1 MISANGTIFT
11 HATEGVIPGL
21 LSKWYSDRKIMQ
33 KKMREATTSED
44 RDFWDKRQ
52 LVRKILLN
60 SCYGAI
66 LNEHCRFYDKRIGQS
81 VTLSGRQIVRHM
93 MSNINECV
101 TGEYQHDGAAIVYG
115 DTDSCIFSA
124 WPMVKDEVAAGKMEW
139 NKEIAIGLYD
149 SLADQVN
156 IGFPAFME
164 KAFHCPRKNGEIIKA
179 GREYVGDRGIFITK
193 KRYAI
198 NIYDKEG
205 KRQDK
210 DGRSGSI
217 KAMGLDLKRADTPKY
232 VQEFLLEVLTMVLAG
247 KQRDEIIEVIKT
259 FKRKLSEQDSWTKGS
274 PKGVNKLTM
283 YGDKEA
289 NSKKGRENMPGH
301 VRAAL
306 NYNYLRKVNS
316 DNYSQKIVDGMKVIV
331 CKLKPN
337 PLGFTS
343 VAYPTDELRL
353 PAWFCELPFD
363 DSAMER
369 TLVDEKIDNLL
380 GVLDWDIR
388 SNTDTNSTFDDLFVF
403 Q

>member
-1 MISANGTIFT
+1 
-11 HATEGVIPGL
+11 
-21 LSKWYSDRKIMQ
+21 
-33 KKMREATTSED
+33 
-44 RDFWDKRQ
+44 
-52 LVRKILLN
+52 
-60 SCYGAI
+60 
-66 LNEHCRFYDKRIGQS
+66 
-81 VTLSGRQIVRHM
+81 M